1 MDIVSPS
8 PAAGE
13 AKDQKIDLIGEAAAA
28 GVAQAARRAPMVMP
42 TSVVD
47 TKYAFCARVENP
59 LASAAPS
66 TLVPTY
72 RDRSR

>member
-1 MDIVSPS
+1 
-8 PAAGE
+8 
-13 AKDQKIDLIGEAAAA
+13 
-28 GVAQAARRAPMVMP
+28 MVMP

-72 RDRSR
+72 KIVAVKKHPSADQSVFTDGHHESSRFH